1 MMFRAVLLIVV
12 VAVFAFA
19 QTPAVAPEE
28 AAKQAE
34 EEKVSKKHING
45 ICSTC
50 HGADLIEGTRATRQ
64 EWLDILNNMNGK
76 GAGLSETDLEMM
88 ANYLA
93 RKYPPK

>member
-1 MMFRAVLLIVV
+1 MIFRVVLLVIT

-19 QTPAVAPEE
+19 QTPATPEVE
-28 AAKQAE
+28 PAKQAE
-34 EEKVSKKHING
+34 EEKVSRKHING

-50 HGADLIEGTRATRQ
+50 HGADLIEGTKATRQ

-76 GAGLSETDLEMM
+76 GAGLSETDIEMM